1 MKFVFV
7 NCFSLSYVHMLR
19 ITFHWRMLREYKAS
33 ERFFLCVVSGGKE
46 RPGRIESILGLASY
60 TSPRIESK

>member
-1 MKFVFV
+1 MSTRRR
-7 NCFSLSYVHMLR
+7 NG
-19 ITFHWRMLREYKAS
+19 
-33 ERFFLCVVSGGKE
+33 FFYGWVSGGKE